1 MKAMMK
7 LTCIAALLGFSS
19 ALISAEETVEPVPA
33 YGTYSEQRE
42 PCASYDPL
50 MRPLFGDLH
59 VHTRYSLDASTQGTR
74 TTPDQAYRF
83 ARGERVGI
91 QPWSD
96 SGEPQRSLQLSR
108 PLDFAMVSDH
118 AELIGEVKMCN
129 TSELEGYSSW
139 QCLVYRHFPR
149 GAFYLFNYMATM
161 QASHL
166 GMCGEDG
173 ALCKQASMG
182 PWKEMQAAADQHY
195 DRSED
200 CSFTAFVGYEWT
212 GMQADSGGNLHRN
225 IVFRNETV
233 PSLPSSFIDTPGA
246 QKLWQSLD
254 SECNAK
260 QDSCDSLVI
269 PHNSNLS
276 AGYMFSGLTD
286 DGNPMTAEYA
296 ELRTRFEPLTEI
308 MQHKGASECYFKAG
322 VTRDELCAFEQ
333 LPKDNI
339 AGYNAEPKVETGFI
353 RRVLADGML
362 LEQSL
367 GVNPY
372 QFGIIASTDTHL
384 GAPGAAQ
391 EKEFFGARG
400 CGCSRQG

>member
-1 MKAMMK
+1 MKKIIKILAC
-7 LTCIAALLGFSS
+7 LPYLCAPAAALASDGS
-19 ALISAEETVEPVPA
+19 ASPTA
-33 YGTYSEQRE
+33 YGDYSEQRQ
-42 PCASYDPL
+42 PCAHYDPL
-50 MRPLFGDLH
+50 KQPLFGDLH

-74 TTPDQAYRF
+74 TSPDLAYRF
-83 ARGERVGI
+83 ARGEKIGI
-91 QPWSD
+91 QPWTED
-96 SGEPQRSLQLSR
+96 GDPLRSLQLSQA
-108 PLDFAMVSDH
+108 LDFAMVSDH

-129 TSELEGYSSW
+129 TPEIEGYSSW

-173 ALCKQASMG
+173 ELCKKASMA
-182 PWKEMQAAADQHY
+182 PWQEMQRAAEQHY
-195 DRSED
+195 DRSEN

-225 IVFRNETV
+225 IVFRNENV
-233 PSLPSSFIDTPGA
+233 PALPASFIDTPA
-246 QKLWQSLD
+246 ARKLWSALQR
-254 SECNAK
+254 ECNGK
-260 QDSCDSLVI
+260 EGSCDSLVI

-286 DGNPMTAEYA
+286 EGEPMTAEYA
-296 ELRTRFEPLTEI
+296 QQRQDFEPLTEI

-339 AGYNAEPKVETGFI
+339 AGFNMEPQKTTGFL
-353 RRVLADGML
+353 RRVLVDGMR
-362 LEQSL
+362 LE
-367 GVNPY
+367 
-372 QFGIIASTDTHL
+372 T
-384 GAPGAAQ
+384 
-391 EKEFFGARG
+391 
-400 CGCSRQG
+400 